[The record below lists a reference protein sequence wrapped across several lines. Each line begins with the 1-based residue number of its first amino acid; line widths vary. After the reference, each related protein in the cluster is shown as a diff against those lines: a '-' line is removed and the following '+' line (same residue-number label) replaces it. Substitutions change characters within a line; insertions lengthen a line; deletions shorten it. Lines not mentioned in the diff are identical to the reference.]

1 MIPERHESLAQFIGH
16 SIKLGGIDRRVG
28 VPEVEIGHRVD
39 GQDVQMGMGDLEP
52 GDHQP
57 DSSARE
63 GLTLSS
69 TDVVGH
75 HHQMGRDCA
84 VQINPLI
91 DFDLR
96 NHEAM
101 APVQR
106 PNVDHDHTVVVI
118 PDQAARNLAGNDSR
132 EDRRHEPR
140 LGRSPKL
147 GSTNPLSG
155 SHAEAMVDNPPGDST
170 PDEGDGPEPREDAPT
185 LYDLDAG
192 VATITLNRPKRK
204 NSLSVELVD
213 SLADNLD
220 QAVADADARLIL
232 LTNTGNTFCA
242 GADLKAANPGPNTT
256 ARRSFVEILNQ
267 ILGSPKPVIGRID
280 GHATGGGV
288 GLVAA
293 CDISVMRDDAKI
305 GFTEV
310 RLGVAPAIISVVCL
324 PKMRRSDALELFLTG
339 ERISPARAVEVG
351 LITATAEPSRLD
363 EVIQRYA
370 SMLIRGGPEALAA
383 CKDFVFRVPGMD
395 RDEAFAWTSARSA
408 ELFRT
413 DEAAAGIAAFRDRGD
428 APWIPEAGG

>member
-1 MIPERHESLAQFIGH
+1 M
-16 SIKLGGIDRRVG
+16 
-28 VPEVEIGHRVD
+28 
-39 GQDVQMGMGDLEP
+39 QMGMRDLEP

-57 DSSARE
+57 DTGARK
-63 GLTLSS
+63 GLPLSPA
-69 TDVVGH
+69 DLVGD
-75 HHQMGRDCA
+75 HHQMGRRCA
-84 VQINPLI
+84 VQVNPLI
-91 DFDLR
+91 NFDLWY
-96 NHEAM
+96 HEAM
-101 APVQR
+101 TPVQR
-106 PNVDHDHTVVVI
+106 PNVDHDDTVLVG
-118 PDQAARNLAGNDSR
+118 PDQAARNFAGNDSR

-140 LGRSPKL
+140 LGPSPRVE
-147 GSTNPLSG
+147 STNHPNG
-155 SHAEAMVDNPPGDST
+155 SHAEAMVNHPPGAGTQDQ
-170 PDEGDGPEPREDAPT
+170 GDGPPTAGDEPT

-192 VATITLNRPKRK
+192 VATITLNRPERK

-220 QAVADADARLIL
+220 RALADDGARLIL
-232 LTNTGNTFCA
+232 LTNIGNTFCA
-242 GADLKAANPGPNTT
+242 GADLKATTPGPNAE
-256 ARRSFVEILNQ
+256 ARRSLVDVFNQ

-351 LITATAEPSRLD
+351 LITATAEPSGLD
-363 EVIQRYA
+363 DKIRHYT

-383 CKDFVFRVPGMD
+383 CKDFVFRVPGMETD
-395 RDEAFAWTSARSA
+395 DAFAWTSARSQ

-413 DEAAAGIAAFRDRGD
+413 EEAAAGIAAFRERRD
-428 APWIPEAGG
+428 APWVPATDG